1 MMDNLRTK
9 ANSPFIKVLLAI
21 IILSFVLTGVAG
33 YMIGGSS
40 NDAAE
45 VNGQSIS
52 REQLQQ
58 AFSQERQSLQE
69 NLGDRFS
76 EIAGN
81 EEAMRALRAQALAN
95 LINSELINQYAQE
108 LNLSASDAQIEKAI
122 FAMPIFQTNGNF
134 DSEKYRLILKQYNV
148 NADNFAA
155 QIRNDLVRA
164 QLAKAFTGSDFA
176 LPSEVKTYAELFLQE
191 REIRTATLSLADAQ
205 AKQSVT
211 EDEIKAYYDA
221 NHDSFISPE
230 KVKVSYVEID
240 ATTLPEQ
247 TVSDEEL
254 KTYYEQNLKNYTQAE
269 QKHYSMI
276 QVASEK
282 EANAIVDELKAG
294 ANFETLA
301 GEKSTDKFSAGN
313 KGVIGWM
320 EEASTPAEIADAKL
334 TEKGQISAPV
344 KSGES
349 FVIFRLDDIKP
360 ESVKSF
366 DSVKDGLKTTLSQE
380 KNVKQFYD
388 LQQKVSEAATNDNES
403 LASVEEVSGLKVA
416 TTDWFDKNNPPEA
429 LKFPK
434 VINEIFSERLVD
446 KNGSTGI
453 NSDVINVEGDR
464 AFVVRVTEYKPEQ
477 IESLETVKPEIEA
490 LVKRQKANAV
500 LKAEGDKLLAA
511 LKEGKGESA
520 LSEAN
525 VTFTAPETVSRV
537 MPQTPITG
545 AAMAMAKPVD
555 GKATYATARDAQD
568 NLVIIQLDK
577 VTAGKASEEELA
589 QLTREYQGMMAAS
602 VNEALMLNLRNN
614 AKIEEFNV
622 E

>member
-301 GEKSTDKFSAGN
+301 AEKSTDKFSAGN

-500 LKAEGDKLLAA
+500 LKAQGDKLLAA

-520 LSEAN
+520 LSAAN
-525 VTFTAPETVSRV
+525 VTFTTPETVSRV

>member
-301 GEKSTDKFSAGN
+301 AEKSTDKFSAGN

-520 LSEAN
+520 LSAAN
-525 VTFTAPETVSRV
+525 VTFTVPETVSRV

-577 VTAGKASEEELA
+577 VTAGNASEEELA

>member
-191 REIRTATLSLADAQ
+191 REIRTVTLSLADAQ

-211 EDEIKAYYDA
+211 EDEIKTYYDA

-301 GEKSTDKFSAGN
+301 AEKSTDKFSAGN

-520 LSEAN
+520 LSAAN

>member
-1 MMDNLRTK
+1 MDNLRTK

-301 GEKSTDKFSAGN
+301 AEKSTDKFSAGN

-511 LKEGKGESA
+511 LKEDKGESA

>member
-69 NLGDRFS
+69 SLGDRFS

-81 EEAMRALRAQALAN
+81 EEAMRALRGQALAN

-108 LNLSASDAQIEKAI
+108 LNLSASDAQIERAI
-122 FAMPIFQTNGNF
+122 FAMPIFQTNGQF
-134 DSEKYRLILKQYNV
+134 DSEKYRLILQQYNV

-155 QIRNDLVRA
+155 QVRNDLVRA

-176 LPSEVKTYAELFLQE
+176 LPSEVKAYAELFLQE
-191 REIRTATLSLADAQ
+191 REIRTATLSLADEQ

-211 EDEIKAYYDA
+211 EDEIKAYYDV
-221 NHDSFISPE
+221 NHNSFLSPE

-240 ATTLPEQ
+240 AATLPEQ
-247 TVSDEEL
+247 TVSDAEL
-254 KTYYEQNLKNYTQAE
+254 KTYYEQNLKSYIQAA

-282 EANAIVDELKAG
+282 EANTIVGELKAG
-294 ANFETLA
+294 ANFEALA
-301 GEKSTDKFSAGN
+301 TEKSTDKFSAGN

-320 EEASTPAEIADAKL
+320 EEASTPAEIANEKL

-360 ESVKSF
+360 ESIKSF
-366 DSVKDGLKTTLSQE
+366 DSVKYGLKTTLSQE

-403 LASVEEVSGLKVA
+403 LASVEEVSGLKVVA
-416 TTDWFDKNNPPEA
+416 TDWFDKNNPPDA

-490 LVKRQKANAV
+490 LVKRQKADAA
-500 LKAEGDKLLAA
+500 LKAEGDKLVAA

-520 LSEAN
+520 LSAAN
-525 VTFTAPETVSRV
+525 VTFAVPETVSRV

-555 GKATYATARDAQD
+555 GKATYSTARDAQD

-577 VTAGKASEEELA
+577 VTPGKASDEELA

-614 AKIEEFNV
+614 AKIEELNV

>member
-1 MMDNLRTK
+1 MDNLRTK

-301 GEKSTDKFSAGN
+301 AEKSTDKFSAGN